1 MKQVPPPAILSGN
14 KERLF
19 VVYIIALVLTN
30 FVPQLGA
37 FDAMGSQWFYLAVV
51 NLLGLGGLWFAGK
64 EELKTFNNK
73 VFWIL
78 GLLLLFCLLSI
89 VGAVNRVESVLV
101 LSRYFTSF
109 FVVFLIY
116 QLGGVDN
123 KYIIRVLGWVLTL
136 VCLVE
141 SLQILGT
148 LYLKVLHSPLNKVN
162 LESIISSDLR
172 LNQGNKN
179 FTASNLLQ
187 KIPFVLILLFG
198 TDRKGQLLGYI
209 TFSLTCLAILVLN
222 TRSTYVGL
230 GVLVLLVNIFLI
242 AQWVKTRKYSFN
254 ILFFNVLFLVGFFAA
269 NAWLFRIT
277 QHQKKQ
283 KFENVVARA
292 STISSDDQGADRR
305 FIMWGQAWDYTKK
318 NPILGCGLGNWKIT
332 AIAYDKYLLDDY
344 RISKH
349 VHNDFL
355 EMIAETG
362 IAGGLAFLLLFV
374 FALYALFR
382 AIVRNPDGLSGEAVV
397 LCLAL
402 AGVLL
407 MYITD
412 ALLNFPGERTCNQI
426 NLAMALGLVASLP
439 MVLAKRV
446 VIVARPLLLG
456 LSVVIALVLVWS
468 GFSVFQSMKMQSAI
482 SADYAKQKPLLSPD
496 VINTQLGNYPNLT
509 ELCVPVNYIK
519 ARYYLRND
527 RDKEAFAI
535 FNNDKD
541 PNPNLGLREG
551 LIAEYFASKANYDS
565 SLPYAKTS
573 IEKLPRCR
581 NYTRVFIYGC
591 IAKKDSMALRNYFP
605 PFIQSTT
612 GLKAVGHWRDY
623 AAAYFECTG
632 NQNYTLAIIDSAIA
646 AFPGQALLI
655 NYKQALLGK
664 DEPKPDVVQSTKPA
678 IDQQAVYMKLQ
689 EDGKAYFK
697 NQDYDKAV
705 ICFRK
710 SMGMRPDEISNYENL
725 GLIYLVEHKFQKSAD
740 NLKKVID
747 AKAYNNGKA
756 EFYYAEALIN
766 MKQMAQACPY
776 LEIAIRRNFPG
787 AKELKDKYC
796 K

>member
-1 MKQVPPPAILSGN
+1 MKQVPPPALISGN

-30 FVPQLGA
+30 FVPQLSA
-37 FDAMGSQWFYLAVV
+37 FDAMGTQWFYLSLV

-64 EELKTFNNK
+64 EELKSFNNK
-73 VFWIL
+73 LFWIM
-78 GLLLLFCLLSI
+78 GLLFLFCLLSMA
-89 VGAVNRVESVLV
+89 GAVNRVESVLE

-116 QLGGVDN
+116 QLGEVDN
-123 KYIIRVLGWVLTL
+123 KFIIRVLGWVLTL

-148 LYLKVLHSPLNKVN
+148 LYLKVLHSPINRVN

-198 TDRKGQLLGYI
+198 SNKKGQILGYL

-230 GVLVLLVNIFLI
+230 GVLVLLVNVYLI
-242 AQWVKTRKYSFN
+242 AQWVKTKKYSFN

-269 NAWLFRIT
+269 NTWLFRIT

-305 FIMWGQAWDYTKK
+305 FIMWGQAWDYAKK
-318 NPILGCGLGNWKIT
+318 NPITGCGLGNWKIT

-355 EMIAETG
+355 EMMAETG

-374 FALYALFR
+374 FAIYALFR
-382 AIVRNPDGLSGEAVV
+382 TIVRTPDGFSGEAIV

-407 MYITD
+407 MYMTD

-426 NLAMALGLVASLP
+426 NLALALGLVASLP
-439 MVLAKRV
+439 MVLAKRS
-446 VIVARPLLLG
+446 VILARPIALG
-456 LSVVIALVLVWS
+456 LPVAIALVLVWS
-468 GFSVFQSMKMQSAI
+468 GFSAFQSMTMQSAI
-482 SADYAKQKPLLSPD
+482 SADYAQQKPLLSPEL
-496 VINTQLGNYPNLT
+496 INAKLGNYPNLT
-509 ELCVPVNYIK
+509 ELCMPVNYIK

-535 FNNDKD
+535 INNDKD
-541 PNPNLGLREG
+541 PNPNLGLREA
-551 LIAEYFASKANYDS
+551 LIAEYYASKANYDS
-565 SLPYAKTS
+565 SLPYAKIS
-573 IEKLPRCR
+573 VEKLPRCR
-581 NYTRVFIYGC
+581 NYSKVFIYGC
-591 IAKKDSMALRNYFP
+591 IAKKDSMALRDYFP
-605 PFIQSTT
+605 PYIRSTN

-623 AAAYFECTG
+623 AAAYFECTA

-646 AFPGQALLI
+646 AYPGQALLV
-655 NYKQALLGK
+655 NYKKALLGQ
-664 DEPKPDVVQSTKPA
+664 DAPKPDTQQNKA
-678 IDQQAVYMKLQ
+678 NENDQQSVYMKLQ
-689 EDGKAYFK
+689 EDGKAFFK
-697 NQDYDKAV
+697 NQEYDKA
-705 ICFRK
+705 IACFGK
-710 SMGMRPDEISNYENL
+710 SVRMRPDEISNYENL
-725 GLIYLVEHKFQKSAD
+725 GLIFLVKHEFRKSAN

-747 AKAYNNGKA
+747 SKAFNNGKA
-756 EFYYAEALIN
+756 EFYYAEALIDMN
-766 MKQMAQACPY
+766 QIAQACPY
-776 LEIAIRRNFPG
+776 LDIAISRNFPG

>member
-1 MKQVPPPAILSGN
+1 MKQVSPSATVTGN
-14 KERLF
+14 KQWLF
-19 VVYIIALVLTN
+19 VVYLIALVLTN

-37 FDAMGSQWFYLAVV
+37 FDAMGTQWFYLAVV
-51 NLLGLGGLWFAGK
+51 NLLGLGGLWFAGE

-73 VFWIL
+73 VFWLL
-78 GLLLLFCLLSI
+78 GLFLLFCLLSI

-116 QLGGVDN
+116 QLGSVDN
-123 KYIIRVLGWVLTL
+123 KFIIRVMGWVLTV

-141 SLQILGT
+141 SLEILGI

-198 TDRKGQLLGYI
+198 SNRKGQLLGYL

-230 GVLVLLVNIFLI
+230 GVLVLLVNVYLI

-254 ILFFNVLFLVGFFAA
+254 ILFFNLLFLVGFFAA

-283 KFENVVARA
+283 KFENVIARA

-318 NPILGCGLGNWKIT
+318 NPITGCGLGNWKIT

-355 EMIAETG
+355 EMMAETG
-362 IAGGLAFLLLFV
+362 IAGGLAFLFLFV

-382 AIVRNPDGLSGEAVV
+382 TIVWKPDGWSGEAVV

-402 AGVLL
+402 AGVIL
-407 MYITD
+407 MYMTD

-426 NLAMALGLVASLP
+426 NLAMALGLVATLP
-439 MVLAKRV
+439 MVLAKKV
-446 VIVARPLLLG
+446 VIMARPFVLG
-456 LSVVIALVLVWS
+456 LSVTIALVLVWS
-468 GFSVFQSMKMQSAI
+468 GYNAFQSMTMQSAI
-482 SADYAKQKPLLSPD
+482 SADYSRQKPLLSPD
-496 VINTQLGNYPNLT
+496 LIGAKLGNYPNLT
-509 ELCVPVNYIK
+509 ELCVPVIYIK

-535 FNNDKD
+535 INIEKD
-541 PNPNLGLREG
+541 PNPNLGLREA
-551 LIAEYFASKANYDS
+551 LIAEYYASKAYYDS
-565 SLPYAKTS
+565 SLPYSKIA

-581 NYTRVFIYGC
+581 NYSKVFIYGC
-591 IAKKDSMALRNYFP
+591 IAKKDSAALRNYFP
-605 PFIQSTT
+605 PYIQSTT

-632 NQNYTLAIIDSAIA
+632 NGNSTLAIIDSAIA
-646 AFPGQALLI
+646 AYPGQALLV
-655 NYKQALLGK
+655 NYRQALLDK
-664 DEPKPDVVQSTKPA
+664 DTPKPAVQQNTSPA
-678 IDQQAVYMKLQ
+678 GDQQAVYMKLQ
-689 EDGKAYFK
+689 EDGKTYFK
-697 NQDYDKAV
+697 NQDYDKAI

-710 SMGMRPDEISNYENL
+710 SIGMRPDEISNYENL
-725 GLIYLVEHKFQKSAD
+725 GLIYLVKHELQKSAE

-747 AKAYNNGKA
+747 SKAYNNGKA
-756 EFYYAEALIN
+756 EFYYAEALID
-766 MKQMAQACPY
+766 MKQVAAACPY
-776 LEIAIRRNFPG
+776 LDIATSRNFSG